1 MFQAI
6 PYVAVMCLA
15 YGYFMTEVIE
25 DARLTKYA
33 PKLLKDVYPALVS
46 DGNMQ
51 YFKTMTKPE

>member
-25 DARLTKYA
+25 DARLTKFA

-46 DGNMQ
+46 DGNM
-51 YFKTMTKPE
+51 